1 MRSALPERALRAEA
15 RPSAI
20 AAAVSAWPVVGE
32 VLGGRAASG
41 NRHSQRVALLKRVLP
56 AIGIVLLLLI
66 AIWPR
71 LAPLWERMRLAFP
84 AIDLREARELTIT
97 NPRYAG
103 LDRLGRPFVTTA
115 ASGRQLADRQ
125 DLMSLQLPNG
135 ELKMRGGADL
145 VVTGKTGVYQ
155 SQTQLLD
162 LFDDVTLVHQNGTH
176 FLTQSARVNA
186 ANNTAEGSDQVTG
199 HGPSGDVVA
208 QGFRILDK
216 GDTIVF
222 TGHSA
227 LWLKSVKP
235 SAGPTAQPAALPAA
249 VKADAARAESEA
261 EPLLR
266 TSRPARTAAATRPAP
281 AHPVP
286 VHRGAAP
293 EHRRPAEKSQPDA
306 KHASAGR

>member
-1 MRSALPERALRAEA
+1 MRSALPERSLRAEN

-20 AAAVSAWPVVGE
+20 VATVSEWPLVGE
-32 VLGGRAASG
+32 VFGGWAGSA
-41 NRHSQRVALLKRVLP
+41 NRHSRRVALLKRVLP
-56 AIGIVLLLLI
+56 AIGVVLLLLI

-71 LAPLWERMRLAFP
+71 LAPLWQRMRLAFP

-103 LDRLGRPFVTTA
+103 IDRLGRPFVITA

-162 LFDDVTLVHQNGTH
+162 LFDDVTLVHQNGTR
-176 FLTQSARVNA
+176 FLTQAARVNA

-222 TGHSA
+222 TGRSA
-227 LWLKSVKP
+227 LWLKSAKP
-235 SAGPTAQPAALPAA
+235 STGPTAQPAALPPP
-249 VKADAARAESEA
+249 VKADAARAENEA
-261 EPLLR
+261 APLLR
-266 TSRPARTAAATRPAP
+266 AAHPATPAATTRRAPTRRP
-281 AHPVP
+281 
-286 VHRGAAP
+286 GAP
-293 EHRRPAEKSQPDA
+293 ERRRPIGKS
-306 KHASAGR
+306 HADVKPSSANR